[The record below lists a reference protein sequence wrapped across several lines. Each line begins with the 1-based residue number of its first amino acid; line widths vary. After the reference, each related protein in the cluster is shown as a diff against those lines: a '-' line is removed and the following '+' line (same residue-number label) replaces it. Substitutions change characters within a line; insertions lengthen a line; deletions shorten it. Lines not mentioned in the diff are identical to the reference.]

1 MNIHQCEAKAQQIG
15 YDKARFIAVFPV
27 GPVQCQW
34 LDAYMGIL
42 KVDADGL
49 RDGFLTTSQIDR
61 ESSLTWYALNLGVF
75 IPQRI
80 RYE

>member
-61 ESSLTWYALNLGVF
+61 DLPDLVCSEPWCVYSTEDQV
-75 IPQRI
+75 
-80 RYE
+80 

>member
-15 YDKARFIAVFPV
+15 FDRARFIAVFPV

-49 RDGFLTTSQIDR
+49 RDGFLTTNQIDR
-61 ESSLTWYALNLGVF
+61 EFPDLVCSEPWCVYSTEEQA
-75 IPQRI
+75 
-80 RYE
+80 